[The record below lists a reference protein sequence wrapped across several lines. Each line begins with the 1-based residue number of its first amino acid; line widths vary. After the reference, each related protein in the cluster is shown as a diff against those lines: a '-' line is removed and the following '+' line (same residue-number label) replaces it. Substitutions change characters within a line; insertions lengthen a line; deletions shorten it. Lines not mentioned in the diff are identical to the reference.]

1 LGRAGRA
8 GIAVGCVVGHYDAP
22 IETKEEQLAPDPWA
36 PRSQM
41 GNRSPAVE
49 ICDLPPRAH
58 SAREKGRTYTSFLRV
73 SLEEYAATGHR
84 GRMPLA
90 TRKLALAGIAR
101 RCRAADGRGRI
112 RPAPSRS
119 PRNGRRRLPWYK
131 PAICSPERKGSGGGW
146 PCRSSDGARR
156 SRRRRGPSKFR
167 ELPSVLDSKTMLL
180 PIGKIRR
187 VVITERM
194 ILLRRSLRECG
205 CEAQCGG
212 N

>member
-1 LGRAGRA
+1 MGLAGRA
-8 GIAVGCVVGHYDAP
+8 GIAVGWVVGHYDAP
-22 IETKEEQLAPDPWA
+22 IETKEEQLARPVGA
-36 PRSQM
+36 PRPD
-41 GNRSPAVE
+41 GEPAAGRG
-49 ICDLPPRAH
+49 DLRPAAAGALC
-58 SAREKGRTYTSFLRV
+58 AREGSHIHFIPSGHSRSMP
-73 SLEEYAATGHR
+73 ATGHR

-101 RCRAADGRGRI
+101 RCRAADGRGRL

-131 PAICSPERKGSGGGW
+131 PAICRPERKGSGGGW
-146 PCRSSDGARR
+146 PCRSSDGAPRP
-156 SRRRRGPSKFR
+156 RRRRGPSRFR
-167 ELPSVLDSKTMLL
+167 ELASVLDSKTMLL

-187 VVITERM
+187 VVTERM
-194 ILLRRSLRECG
+194 ILLRRSLRKCG